1 MDVRARLRNIAKYM
15 ESTKTNLYFQ
25 DNWNSLLAEPHSFNA
40 RHSRALVVITAEEL
54 LKESY
59 SALRGR
65 FLEQEDYIMGFRSDI
80 MAKDDAEFV
89 GECLLPDYTG
99 GERTN
104 LPETD
109 DDFWRLPSDQ
119 INVPML
125 LSTMYHYKYV
135 VDSSYADASV
145 AWIFAAPCYLYL
157 VPKLSVL
164 EREKDFLSLSDL
176 CMEIYM
182 ADCVRRND

>member
-1 MDVRARLRNIAKYM
+1 MDVHARLRNIAKYM
-15 ESTKTNLYFQ
+15 ECTKTNLYFQ
-25 DNWNSLLAEPHSFNA
+25 DNWNSLFAEPHSFNA

-54 LKESY
+54 MEERY
-59 SALRGR
+59 SAIRRR
-65 FLEQEDYIMGFRSDI
+65 FLEQEDYIMGFRSGF

-99 GERTN
+99 EERKN
-104 LPETD
+104 LSEAD
-109 DDFWRLPSDQ
+109 DDFLRLPSDQ

-125 LSTMYHYKYV
+125 LSTMYHYKYE

-145 AWIFAAPCYLYL
+145 AWLFAAPCYLYL
-157 VPKLSVL
+157 TPKLSVL
-164 EREKDFLSLSDL
+164 EREKEFLSVSEL
-176 CMEIYM
+176 CMEVYM

>member
-1 MDVRARLRNIAKYM
+1 MDVHTRLRNIAKYM
-15 ESTKTNLYFQ
+15 ECTKTNLYFQ
-25 DNWNSLLAEPHSFNA
+25 DNWNSLFAEPHSFNA

-54 LKESY
+54 LEERY
-59 SALRGR
+59 SAIRRR
-65 FLEQEDYIMGFRSDI
+65 FLEQEDYIMGFRSGY
-80 MAKDDAEFV
+80 MAEFV

-99 GERTN
+99 GERKN
-104 LPETD
+104 LPESD

-125 LSTMYHYKYV
+125 LSTMYHYKYE

-145 AWIFAAPCYLYL
+145 AWLFAAPCYLYL

-164 EREKDFLSLSDL
+164 EREKDFLSVSEL
-176 CMEIYM
+176 CMEVYM